1 MLRCLATD
9 RNASVTSIDKY
20 RRMRPAASGRV
31 WAIGAFLLT
40 TLVYIGAVV
49 LHFMRGGVIDLNV
62 ALLPVTYTFAVVG
75 VLIALRRPGN
85 RIAWLC
91 LGISFGFGLEGFGWE
106 MAIYGMTYPGTVAN
120 YEIWA
125 VLGDAAVL
133 PAVYSV
139 MTLLVLLFPDGRPPT
154 PRWAWLGRCSVML
167 ISLAFLVG
175 LVAEE
180 QTAWGRPPVMN
191 PMAISP
197 EPGTF
202 AATLWGL
209 TDLVFVVLLGVSVVG
224 SVVAMVFRYRRSQ
237 GVERQQLKWFVTT
250 ATFVAILFG
259 GAIFLADYLG
269 DNVGLAAGYLFVLI
283 PISIGIAILRYR
295 LYEIDRLI
303 SRTVTYVLVVGLV
316 VGVFAALAIGLPQ
329 LLGLPDD
336 NPLPVAVATLAVAA
350 LFNPLRRRIQR
361 GVDRR
366 FNRAH
371 YDLEREVSGFTQRL
385 SGRMGMDQLITET
398 VDVVVGTMQPAAV
411 SVWMNPGLTSRSE
424 PVPHVLFGH
433 VDDGEGHG
441 QGAVADRT
449 VTAAGDG
456 G

>member
-1 MLRCLATD
+1 MQPG
-9 RNASVTSIDKY
+9 AS
-20 RRMRPAASGRV
+20 ARV
-31 WAIGAFLLT
+31 WAIGAFVLT
-40 TLVYIGAVV
+40 TIVYIGAVV
-49 LHFMRGGVIDLNV
+49 LHFARGGVIDLNV

-106 MAIYGMTYPGTVAN
+106 LAIYGMTYPGTVAN
-120 YEIWA
+120 HEIWA
-125 VLGDAAVL
+125 ILGDSAVI

-139 MTLLVLLFPDGRPPT
+139 MTLLVLLFPDGRLPS
-154 PRWAWLGRCSVML
+154 PRWAWVGRCSVVL
-167 ISLAFLVG
+167 IIMTFVTG

-180 QTAWGRPPVMN
+180 QTAWGRPAVTN
-191 PMAISP
+191 PMAVAP
-197 EPGTF
+197 EPGSLG
-202 AATLWGL
+202 ATLWGL
-209 TDLVFVVLLGVSVVG
+209 TEYLFAVLFAISVVG
-224 SVVAMVFRYRRSQ
+224 SIMAMIFRYRRSQ

-250 ATFVAILFG
+250 ATFVAVLFG

-283 PISIGIAILRYR
+283 PISIGVAVLRYR

-303 SRTVTYVLVVGLV
+303 SRTVTYVVVVGLV
-316 VGVFAALAIGLPQ
+316 VGVFATVAIGLPQ
-329 LLGLPDD
+329 LLGLPED

-385 SGRMGMDQLITET
+385 TGRMSMEDLTAEMME
-398 VDVVVGTMQPAAV
+398 VVVATMQPAGV
-411 SVWMNPGLTSRSE
+411 SVWMNQGLASRSE
-424 PVPHVLFGH
+424 PVPDVLFGH
-433 VDDGEGHG
+433 VDDGVGHG
-441 QGAVADRT
+441 QGPVTDGTVAT
-449 VTAAGDG
+449 VGDG